1 MFIKFR
7 NKYSKMGTGIE
18 GIYKGG
24 KIIPLESIDL
34 EENTKVTINVVPSER
49 KKKLSQLQ
57 LVSGKMM
64 IKLTK
69 HLKEFL
75 KTEPSLN

>member
-49 KKKLSQLQ
+49 KKKLS
-57 LVSGKMM
+57 
-64 IKLTK
+64 
-69 HLKEFL
+69 
-75 KTEPSLN
+75 

>member
-1 MFIKFR
+1 
-7 NKYSKMGTGIE
+7 MGTGIE

-49 KKKLSQLQ
+49 KKKLS
-57 LVSGKMM
+57 
-64 IKLTK
+64 
-69 HLKEFL
+69 
-75 KTEPSLN
+75 